1 MLKVRIPPVWGL
13 DGLKTRTDVISI
25 FPWGWALL
33 RFPPLARREYVGL
46 AAGAVL
52 VLAAVVVVSASDVT
66 VVASEEVAAAVE
78 DSRVVVTDAF
88 VVLEASVV
96 SEAVTVVESS
106 TNVVID
112 DSTVLVKSDVVATV
126 VGLTVSSHHPLVEY
140 ELTCTLGLAWT
151 SKSGVSDEADSQKK
165 DIAMHRGA

>member
-33 RFPPLARREYVGL
+33 RSPPLARREYVGL

-66 VVASEEVAAAVE
+66 VVASEEVAAGVE
-78 DSRVVVTDAF
+78 DSRVVVTDAS

-96 SEAVTVVESS
+96 SEAATVVEPS

-126 VGLTVSSHHPLVEY
+126 VVPWGLH
-140 ELTCTLGLAWT
+140 GLAKAA
-151 SKSGVSDEADSQKK
+151 S
-165 DIAMHRGA
+165 AMRLTAKRKILQCIVAHKR